1 MSFVMLSIVGL
12 ASGVLAS
19 MGLGGGFVLVVY
31 LALFTDFVQKGAQGI
46 NLLFFIPITLIAV
59 CIHVKNKLIDIK
71 TAVICSVIGI
81 PAVVAGFYIAQSI
94 DNMWLRKAF
103 AVYIIVSGLKDLLSK
118 GENNKENQPPDR
130 Q

>member
-59 CIHVKNKLIDIK
+59 CIHVKNKLIDMK
-71 TAVICSVIGI
+71 TAIICSVIGI

-94 DNMWLRKAF
+94 DNMGLRKDF
-103 AVYIIVSGLKDLLSK
+103 AVFIIVSGFKDLLSK

>member
-1 MSFVMLSIVGL
+1 MSFIVALTVGI

-31 LALFTDFVQKGAQGI
+31 FALFTDFVQKGAQGI

-59 CIHVKNKLIDIK
+59 CIHIKNRLIDIK
-71 TAVICSVIGI
+71 TAIKCSLIGI
-81 PAVVAGFYIAQSI
+81 PAVAAGFFIAQNI

-103 AVYIIVSGLKDLLSK
+103 AVFIIISGLKDLLSK
-118 GENNKENQPPDR
+118 GENGKEI
-130 Q
+130 